1 MTDARSARSGWL
13 MFAVTLFFI
22 LGALNIIYGLAMVA
36 NSEYVVLT
44 PDGAWLVNLTTW
56 GWITLVLGVI
66 EVLTGWGLL
75 NESELARVV
84 GITMGVIAS
93 VNAIFVI
100 PIYPVWGIL
109 AFAVAIMVI
118 YALSVGR
125 DTA

>member
-84 GITMGVIAS
+84 GITMGVIAP